1 MHTASY
7 EFVMK
12 PKESARC
19 HQTLSSRVG
28 YGDKTTY
35 TNMLVTVTCHMTMA
49 EKFDWLRVIW
59 LRLKYWWQHKTWENQ
74 PYTQSYNGWLRTYGI
89 QWRQNSDITY
99 SIHLL
104 SSLLLSS
111 SILCRSSGGV
121 CGGITGSHYWSHHE
135 LDDVIQPHIIVK
147 QRVAILKL
155 CGDTPTIKVE
165 TSRQCTLDIYSPLHI
180 VLCLNP
186 TLSRC

>member
-1 MHTASY
+1 
-7 EFVMK
+7 
-12 PKESARC
+12 
-19 HQTLSSRVG
+19 
-28 YGDKTTY
+28 
-35 TNMLVTVTCHMTMA
+35 MTMA

-74 PYTQSYNGWLRTYGI
+74 PYMQSYNGWLRTYGI

-104 SSLLLSS
+104 SSLPLSS

-147 QRVAILKL
+147 QRVAILQL

-165 TSRQCTLDIYSPLHI
+165 TSRQSMHIRHLFPTTHSLVPEPHPFMMLTAWHTSPISWASLSL
-180 VLCLNP
+180 VLEATVQNLACPHKN
-186 TLSRC
+186 TDSTSS